1 MNCCICGTVRNCG
14 PYLDKIFYN
23 MELIGKLFNDY
34 RIIIYYDKSHD
45 NTLEKLKKYSETNN
59 KMILYVNTSTM
70 LPYRT
75 HRIALGRNMCLQMIR
90 DKFSNYPFFIMMDCD
105 DRCARDMN
113 INLLRKY
120 LYTNTWDCLTFN
132 YPGGYY
138 DTWALSKLPYVL
150 SCHHFTDWGAG
161 QRMITN
167 LINITPHD
175 KLIPCLSA
183 FNGIA
188 IYRLNKFIN
197 CNYDGRYKTDYI
209 PRWMISANLK
219 ANPTPINP
227 NTLSTITSSGDRLDH
242 EDCEH
247 RYFHIQS
254 VLKNNAR
261 IRISPSC
268 LFI

>member
-1 MNCCICGTVRNCG
+1 
-14 PYLDKIFYN
+14 

-34 RIIIYYDKSHD
+34 RIIIYYDKSND
-45 NTLEKLKKYSETNN
+45 NTLEKLKKYSEINN
-59 KMILYVNTSTM
+59 KMILYVNTST
-70 LPYRT
+70 LLQYRT

-90 DKFSNYPFFIMMDCD
+90 ENFSNYPFFIMMDCD

-120 LYTNTWDCLTFN
+120 LYTNSWDCLTFN

-167 LINITPHD
+167 IINKTPHD

-197 CNYDGRYKTDYI
+197 CNYDGRYRTDYI

-219 ANPTPINP
+219 ANPTPIKP
-227 NTLSTITSSGDRLDH
+227 NMLSNITSSGDRLHH

-261 IRISPSC
+261 IRISPCC